1 MRTPITYYGG
11 KQTLAPAIVSMLP
24 PHRIYCEPFF
34 GGGAVFFA
42 KPKSYLEAINDTN
55 EQLVIF
61 YKQVMTNFDELQQ
74 MVQNTLYSES
84 EYLRAKEIYNRRH
97 PASEA
102 EIAWAV
108 WMVTNFSF
116 AGSPRGGWKWDNG
129 NSGSHVGI
137 YMHRRREE
145 FSSWLRNRLTDVQ
158 ISCRDALDV
167 IRQRDTSDTLFYLDP
182 PYPMANM
189 KHYSGYSFENLEQLL
204 TLLQTIK
211 GKFILSN
218 YMCPMVAD
226 FINRNGWMHK
236 EIELPLMVANFT
248 KAQHKV
254 EVLVWN
260 FEPRREKTLFD
271 FSL

>member
-11 KQTLAPAIVSMLP
+11 KQTLAPTIVSMLP
-24 PHRIYCEPFF
+24 PHKIYCEPFF

-55 EQLVIF
+55 ERLVIF

-74 MVQNTLYSES
+74 MVQATLCAES
-84 EYLRAKEIYNRRH
+84 EYNRAREIYHGRR

-102 EIAWAV
+102 ETAWAV

-116 AGSPRGGWKWDNG
+116 SGSPRGGWKWDNG
-129 NSGSHVGI
+129 NAGSHVGI
-137 YMHRRREE
+137 YMRRRREE
-145 FSSWLRNRLTDVQ
+145 FSDWLRNRLADVQ

-167 IRQRDTSDTLFYLDP
+167 IRQRDTPETMFYLDP
-182 PYPMANM
+182 PYPMADM

-204 TLLQTIK
+204 TLLQTIE

-218 YMCPMVAD
+218 YMCPMLAD
-226 FINRNGWMHK
+226 FICRNGWTHK
-236 EIELPLMVANFT
+236 EIELPLKVANFT
-248 KAQHKV
+248 NARHKV
-254 EVLVWN
+254 EVLVSN
-260 FEPRREKTLFD
+260 YEPCQEKTLFD
-271 FSL
+271 